1 MRRLGSGQIARHA
14 NSLYTGGLFPRC
26 TWQSINEFPAAATR
40 PVPLATA
47 HQLHAL
53 FDTLRKD
60 NFLLILPAGLVLL
73 VRRAMVII
81 AIISRSATQ

>member
-1 MRRLGSGQIARHA
+1 M
-14 NSLYTGGLFPRC
+14 
-26 TWQSINEFPAAATR
+26 NELPVAAPR

-47 HQLHAL
+47 HPLRAL

-81 AIISRSATQ
+81 EIISRSATQ